1 MKPACL
7 FVAPPFNNNRLF
19 EELEDGIINRDDQL
33 RPWRLF
39 KAAMKDR
46 GYDVQTQEHNAP
58 LSSAWTL
65 FMEMPAVPVDMDYGK
80 SFLILQEPPVV
91 RPDNWD
97 IDSHSSFRRVFTWD
111 EKLCNAS
118 NRYSQFRWPQAV
130 PKLKLRKYDASG
142 FEPFFDFQERRL
154 CTMIAGGKNSFE
166 PGALYFE
173 RVKWIQFFEE
183 KRAKGLILAKTFDLY
198 GRGWNWLFETHRD
211 WLKKIGYRGYLTSY
225 AGNVESKF
233 ETLQKYRFAIAY
245 ENQVAP
251 GYITEKIFDCLF
263 AGCIPIYYG
272 DPGITEK
279 IPKECF
285 IDARDYNSRDE
296 IVSAMVSMTKDEWV
310 NRQFAITSFL
320 SSKSFESFTCETFV
334 KNLTDVIL
342 AEIKDWR

>member
-1 MKPACL
+1 MLKPACL
-7 FVAPPFNNNRLF
+7 FVAPPFNGNRLF
-19 EELEDGIINRDDQL
+19 TELEDGIINRDDQL

-65 FMEMPAVPVDMDYGK
+65 FMETPAVPVDMDYGK

-97 IDSHSSFRRVFTWD
+97 IDSHSNFRRVFTWD

-118 NRYSQFRWPQAV
+118 NRYAHFRWPQVTPHAFI
-130 PKLKLRKYDASG
+130 PK
-142 FEPFFDFQERRL
+142 FTTNDFANRRPI
-154 CTMIAGGKNSFE
+154 TMIAGGKNSFE

-198 GRGWNWLFETHRD
+198 GRGWTWLFETHRD

-285 IDARDYNSRDE
+285 IDARDFNSRDE
-296 IVSAMVSMTKDEWV
+296 IWDYVSGMSEGDWAD
-310 NRQFAITSFL
+310 RQIAIYKFL
-320 SSKSFESFTCETFV
+320 ATESFESFTCETFV
-334 KNLTDVIL
+334 KNLTDTIL